1 MIWQLTPMICQ
12 ETFHHF
18 GSIQT
23 QDTVHTI
30 GMSSFGSLTS
40 LQFHPLSGKA
50 QVLTDG
56 RGGELLYAPRRPYI
70 TPRLVFDP
78 EWDTECN
85 FYSFYMQHVGY
96 HTIKVRKNS
105 IACSREITQNTFL
118 SEKTVIVSALFWA
131 STLKVLD
138 CIARLFVK
146 TTLTIWVLAN
156 L

>member
-56 RGGELLYAPRRPYI
+56 RGGELLYALGAPTSLRDQFWIQNEIQIQNARRNSIVCIMEI
-70 TPRLVFDP
+70 TP
-78 EWDTECN
+78 N
-85 FYSFYMQHVGY
+85 
-96 HTIKVRKNS
+96 NS
-105 IACSREITQNTFL
+105 I
-118 SEKTVIVSALFWA
+118 SEKPIIISALCKA
-131 STLKVLD
+131 STLKLLK
-138 CIARLFVK
+138 CIAVLLKRLPPQSECLLIYNLDIRKFK
-146 TTLTIWVLAN
+146 TN
-156 L
+156 